1 LSRAELPDGSGGGLF
16 DVAGASDDVIASF
29 PVFMFEGA
37 KVGQTP
43 MLLPGK
49 GAPTVSRP
57 GVVAAIVF
65 STR

>member
-1 LSRAELPDGSGGGLF
+1 
-16 DVAGASDDVIASF
+16 
-29 PVFMFEGA
+29 VFMFEGA